1 MLLQDLKK
9 QENFKIKYFSP
20 LGSLNK
26 CIILNFLG
34 TSNSSKT
41 PGMDF
46 KDIDRE
52 WVKNV

>member
-20 LGSLNK
+20 LGS
-26 CIILNFLG
+26 FLG

-46 KDIDRE
+46 KDIERE